1 MKNRAC
7 RSLIGV
13 SASPSPSPSP
23 SPAAAPVTTTSERPR
38 MIVDEDVAA
47 AVVEVC
53 RLSSSA
59 ARSAARA
66 RSSAAASRTLVD
78 SNSLATSTPCA
89 VDSLTLRA
97 PRFKTLDTSD
107 TLDTLLRVTLEVSPP
122 PLVASPT
129 AGEPRTGDATPSAV
143 PNVAHSTL
151 SNAPPPSDDDPPRSD
166 SSSSIFEKAAAM
178 DSFALL
184 PDSAEAVLAAFTRLR
199 RLPHIAWPF
208 VLTGVRLSILRLL
221 GVDAVELGAG
231 DEGDTAVS
239 AADTAVATSSS
250 SQISRR
256 LGLAGVPI
264 GVPRS
269 FDGLASFTG
278 DSSCDLP
285 PNASGNFRKL
295 APAVDSGFSLVAP
308 ESESNPVRSCS
319 SLATAPKLTTSLL
332 AEDSPGTVVT
342 PALDAYEP
350 WSPSSA

>member
-1 MKNRAC
+1 
-7 RSLIGV
+7 
-13 SASPSPSPSP
+13 
-23 SPAAAPVTTTSERPR
+23 
-38 MIVDEDVAA
+38 MI
-47 AVVEVC
+47 VVEVVVGVVR

-66 RSSAAASRTLVD
+66 RSSAAASRTLVN

-97 PRFKTLDTSD
+97 PRFKTLAVGEPNLATAS
-107 TLDTLLRVTLEVSPP
+107 RVTLEASPPP
-122 PLVASPT
+122 PLVVT
-129 AGEPRTGDATPSAV
+129 VVVTVDATPSAV

-151 SNAPPPSDDDPPRSD
+151 SNAPPPPSDDDPPRASD

-208 VLTGVRLSILRLL
+208 VFTGVRLSILRLL

-231 DEGDTAVS
+231 DVGDEDTAVSPADTAVS
-239 AADTAVATSSS
+239 AADTAVSAVDTAVASSS
-250 SQISRR
+250 RISRR
-256 LGLAGVPI
+256 IGLAGVPI

-285 PNASGNFRKL
+285 PYASGNFLPKV
-295 APAVDSGFSLVAP
+295 APVVDSVFSLVAP
-308 ESESNPVRSCS
+308 TSESNPLRSCS
-319 SLATAPKLTTSLL
+319 SLAAAPKLTTSLL

-350 WSPSSA
+350 WSPSSS